1 MHMVVVA
8 IAVIVVAGALFDLS
22 FPLIGA
28 GIGAVALSSPGR
40 KRTAMAR
47 QDMARGCS
55 RSSLSSRR
63 SRSCGSSRQPSSRRL
78 HQTRRVSEWQT

>member
-28 GIGAVALSSPGR
+28 GIGAVALFAWAQAHGYGAAGYGEGLLALFVVVAPFAVLRIIASAIVKTFAPNKEG
-40 KRTAMAR
+40 K
-47 QDMARGCS
+47 
-55 RSSLSSRR
+55 
-63 SRSCGSSRQPSSRRL
+63 
-78 HQTRRVSEWQT
+78 